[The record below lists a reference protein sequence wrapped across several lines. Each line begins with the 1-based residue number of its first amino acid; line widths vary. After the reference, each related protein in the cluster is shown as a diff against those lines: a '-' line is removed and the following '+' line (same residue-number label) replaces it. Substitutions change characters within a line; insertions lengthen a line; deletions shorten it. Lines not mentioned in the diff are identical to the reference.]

1 MELELNKNVG
11 EIRLSESLISQL
23 PESRQ
28 HAFKIIVQQIIEVK
42 EE

>member
-23 PESRQ
+23 PESTQ
-28 HAFKIIVQQIIEVK
+28 HTFNIIVQQIIKAK